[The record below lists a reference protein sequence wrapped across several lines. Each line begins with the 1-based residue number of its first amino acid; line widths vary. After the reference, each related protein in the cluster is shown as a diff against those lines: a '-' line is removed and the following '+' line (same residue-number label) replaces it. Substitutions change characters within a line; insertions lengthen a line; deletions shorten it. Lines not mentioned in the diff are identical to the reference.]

1 MSAQNMDEWRKLA
14 TALQGLDRPRV
25 SEAARAR
32 IWQAALAQAA
42 SPRRSAP
49 APFFRA
55 LARGIAIG
63 VLLIAGA
70 FWILWR
76 SAPGDALYPVAREL
90 EARGRTLAPA
100 GQQSFVELQVLNR
113 RAAEVQRLVQRDAE
127 VPQELIAEL
136 ARGANKIAAEP
147 EAWGGA
153 SAVATVERQVSAL
166 QLAAATQPANRQTI
180 GALEMAVAALN
191 DVQRATTDQ

>member
-1 MSAQNMDEWRKLA
+1 MSVQNMDEWRRLA

-32 IWQAALAQAA
+32 IWQEALAQAA
-42 SPRRSAP
+42 SPRHSAS
-49 APFFRA
+49 ASFFRT
-55 LARGIAIG
+55 LARGVAVV
-63 VLLIAGA
+63 VLLVVGA
-70 FWILWR
+70 FWALWR
-76 SAPGDALYPVAREL
+76 SAPGDALYPVAQEL
-90 EARGRTLAPA
+90 EARGRTWVPEE
-100 GQQSFVELQVLNR
+100 QQSFLELQVLNR

-127 VPQELIAEL
+127 VPQEMIAEL

-147 EAWGGA
+147 EAWGGP

-191 DVQRATTDQ
+191 DVQRAATEQ